1 MVTRGHRNGRGNFA
15 DDHHGP
21 RLQRIAD
28 ITECASQ
35 PNQRSGWMTKH
46 RGSRSATRELAICFQ
61 HRPATCQVDLRGR
74 ASAVP
79 DNDIAT
85 NAISVGDIRSEEQTS
100 ELQSLMRN
108 SYAVYCLK

>member
-61 HRPATCQVDLRGR
+61 HRPAACQVDLRGR

-79 DNDIAT
+79 D
-85 NAISVGDIRSEEQTS
+85 RSEEHTS
-100 ELQSLMRN
+100 ELQSLMRIP
-108 SYAVYCLK
+108 YAVFRLKKTNKQD